1 MAKDLPYFK
10 FFVSEWNDG
19 DITLE
24 NYEVQGLFVNIC
36 SYYWSNEC
44 NVSFKKTMKKFKDAD
59 YDLFKS
65 LIDSDI
71 IKVVDDE
78 LIITFLDEQQGERK
92 QVSERNSKNGKISAE
107 KRKLKQLEQQQFND
121 NPTTVEKS
129 LNDNPTNKR
138 REEKKREENKRN
150 TTAENI
156 NFSDLLGFI
165 NSTLG
170 KSYKVINSTVK
181 QKYNARLKDGYV
193 KKDFMTAIVNASKDK
208 YHKETNYKYLTV
220 EYFARIKTLDLHCE
234 EIKVKTKKGIHI

>member
-1 MAKDLPYFK
+1 MDKLQWFK
-10 FFVSEWNDG
+10 FAPSDWMMGKIMRCDETTQARYMRLVCLYWNK
-19 DITLE
+19 
-24 NYEVQGLFVNIC
+24 
-36 SYYWSNEC
+36 EC
-44 NVSFKKTMKKFKDAD
+44 NLSYEDAEIEIDNEHLDILIKKKIVKLNDDF
-59 YDLFKS
+59 
-65 LIDSDI
+65 
-71 IKVVDDE
+71 IKIE
-78 LIITFLDEQQGERK
+78 FLDEQMDDI
-92 QVSERNSKNGKISAE
+92 SKTS
-107 KRKLKQLEQQQFND
+107 
-121 NPTTVEKS
+121 V
-129 LNDNPTNKR
+129 KR
-138 REEKKREENKRN
+138 RESVNKRWAKVREKSIQTDTSVLQTDTNVIQSDTEESREDKIREDKKIN